1 MKFLTSLV
9 GVKTLLRCVSVI
21 CSLCCAGVNAQQMEQ
36 PCFRQAGEQ
45 GIEACLALAQTV
57 IDDTSL
63 LHALGHKLEVAGRYD
78 AAKTVYKAAV
88 ETHANDRQLLQGL
101 IRSRSELN
109 ALQFLA
115 GLEEKPQTEE
125 SACWTSRWLPA
136 LKACRS
142 EIAADPNNAQ
152 LYERLADVL
161 RSVGH
166 ADDALLAYAKSL
178 RLAPDNAAAQRK
190 QKALAALTDGT
201 IPTPES
207 VSFAALESNTPAPRH
222 NNVAV
227 PRRTKATPR
236 AASSTV
242 TAEASATPGAVPQN
256 IKQPKP
262 ETVQKLQL
270 LQDLLAQGLL
280 DKSEYR
286 QRRKDILE
294 SALATPTAAP
304 VPAPVPLP
312 KEGPTKLAAA
322 VDAPNFRSA
331 PLHEES
337 LPAATGRYHA
347 LVIGNNR
354 YSNFPKL
361 QTPIADAK
369 AVAALLE
376 DDYGFDVTQLKNA
389 SRYKVLK
396 ALAQL
401 RSELKEEDNLLVYY
415 AGHGYLDDTTR
426 RGYWLPVD
434 AERDNSANW
443 ISTDDISDTLAGV
456 AAKHAIVIAD
466 SCFSGTL
473 TRAGLAINRDERN
486 ALLQRLASKR
496 SRTVLTS
503 GGLEPVLDDGDGK
516 HSIFAR
522 VFLDILQENQGVL
535 EAGRLFVSLRDRVAL
550 NADQTPQYAPIRKAG
565 HAGGDFIFVRH

>member
-294 SALATPTAAP
+294 SALATPAVEIASAAP
-304 VPAPVPLP
+304 A
-312 KEGPTKLAAA
+312 T
-322 VDAPNFRSA
+322 DAPSFRSA
-331 PLHEES
+331 PTPEV
-337 LPAATGRYHA
+337 PASVSTGRYRA

-354 YSNFPKL
+354 YADFPKL

-369 AVAALLE
+369 AVAKLLE
-376 DDYGFDVTQLKNA
+376 SDYGFSVTRLTNA

-401 RSELKEEDNLLVYY
+401 RKELKAEDNLLVYY
-415 AGHGYLDDTTR
+415 AGHGYLDDATR

-434 AERDNSANW
+434 AERDNTANW
-443 ISTDDISDTLAGV
+443 ISTDDITDTLAGV

-473 TRAGLAINRDERN
+473 TRASPALNRDERS

-516 HSIFAR
+516 HSVFAR
-522 VFLDILQENQGVL
+522 VFLDILTENQGVL
-535 EAGRLFVSLRDRVAL
+535 EAERLFVSLRDRVAL

-565 HAGGDFIFVRH
+565 HAGGDFIFVRQ